1 MCHQPRSIK
10 AEEGESEEVGAEC
23 GALQEVLGGGLREE
37 CDREECDVPG
47 LLVEV
52 QQYDGNALAS
62 ILNDTLNEQCL
73 NSGETLAIQVNSSR
87 DTLAAAICW
96 LLLRL
101 ALFTPP
107 RYKGFRSAHM
117 LHVTVP

>member
-1 MCHQPRSIK
+1 MCHQPCSIK
-10 AEEGESEEVGAEC
+10 AEEGESEEGGAEC

-73 NSGETLAIQVNSSR
+73 NSDETLAI
-87 DTLAAAICW
+87 
-96 LLLRL
+96 
-101 ALFTPP
+101 
-107 RYKGFRSAHM
+107 
-117 LHVTVP
+117 